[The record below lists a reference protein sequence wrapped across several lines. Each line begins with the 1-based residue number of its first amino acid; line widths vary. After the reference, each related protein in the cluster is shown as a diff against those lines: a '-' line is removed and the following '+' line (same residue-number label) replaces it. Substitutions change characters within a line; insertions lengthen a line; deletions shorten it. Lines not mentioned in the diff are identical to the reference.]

1 MFRSIIFDVVLL
13 LEKEITYF
21 LYEKS
26 INFDDFFRFWS
37 VKYQYL
43 VCKLHKYHILS

>member
-26 INFDDFFRFWS
+26 INFDDIFRFRS

-43 VCKLHKYHILS
+43 VEC